1 MPVSD
6 PFAVE
11 MRERLIALRKELES
25 LADASAQSSQVVE
38 LDQSRVGRLSRMDA
52 MQAQAMAQA
61 SGRRREIMLKNIAA
75 ALTRIDAG
83 EYGRCRSC
91 EQAIARKR
99 LELDPAA
106 SLCIRCAAQA
116 EQ

>member
-1 MPVSD
+1 MSD
-6 PFAVE
+6 LFATQ
-11 MRERLIALRKELES
+11 MRARLIALRKELES
-25 LADASAQSSQVVE
+25 LAEASAQSSQVVE
-38 LDQSRVGRLSRMDA
+38 LDQARVGRLSRMDA
-52 MQAQAMAQA
+52 MQAQAMARA
-61 SGRRREIMLKNIAA
+61 SGRRREIMLRNIAA
-75 ALTRIDAG
+75 ALRRIDAG

-91 EQAIARKR
+91 EETIARKR

>member
-1 MPVSD
+1 MTD
-6 PFAVE
+6 PFASE

-25 LADASAQSSQVVE
+25 LADTSEQSARVVE

-61 SGRRREIMLKNIAA
+61 SVRRRETMLRNIAA
-75 ALTRIDAG
+75 ALRRIDAG
-83 EYGRCRSC
+83 EYGLCRSC
-91 EQAIARKR
+91 EEAIARKR
-99 LELDPAA
+99 LALDPAA